1 MSKTKDK
8 ADTMNF
14 NIEKLDKIAKPRS
27 EKAIGRARLRKE
39 NREWLRLSQDIALA
53 IHYYIRKSGMTQKD
67 LAEEMNV
74 SAAYIGKLLK
84 GGENLTLETIC
95 KIQHVI
101 GERIISVAKP
111 YVNTTLTLPAFS
123 STTTHKFSPDAAKS
137 DKYCEKQ
144 TNQNNYVLPAA
155 IVAA

>member
-8 ADTMNF
+8 ADIMNF

-27 EKAIGRARLRKE
+27 EKATGRARLRKE

-53 IHYYIRKSGMTQKD
+53 IHYYIRKSDMTQKD
-67 LAEEMNV
+67 LAVEMNV

-111 YVNTTLTLPAFS
+111 YVNITLTSSAYSSPSVLNFS
-123 STTTHKFSPDAAKS
+123 SDAVKSEKFS
-137 DKYCEKQ
+137 EKQ
-144 TNQNNYVLPAA
+144 INQNNYVPAA
-155 IVAA
+155 IEAA

>member
-8 ADTMNF
+8 ADIMNF

-27 EKAIGRARLRKE
+27 EKAIERTRLRKE

-53 IHYYIRKSGMTQKD
+53 LHYYIRKSGMTQKD

-111 YVNTTLTLPAFS
+111 YVNIILTSSAYSSATMLKFS
-123 STTTHKFSPDAAKS
+123 SDAAKS
-137 DKYCEKQ
+137 ETFSEKQ
-144 TNQNNYVLPAA
+144 MNQNNYVPAA
-155 IVAA
+155 IEAA

>member
-8 ADTMNF
+8 AYIMNF

-53 IHYYIRKSGMTQKD
+53 IHYYIRKSDMTQKD
-67 LAEEMNV
+67 LAVEMNV

-84 GGENLTLETIC
+84 GSENLTLETIC

-111 YVNTTLTLPAFS
+111 YVNITLTSSAYSSSSVLNFS
-123 STTTHKFSPDAAKS
+123 SDAVKSEKFS
-137 DKYCEKQ
+137 EKQ
-144 TNQNNYVLPAA
+144 INQNNYVPAA
-155 IVAA
+155 IEAA

>member
-27 EKAIGRARLRKE
+27 EKATGRARLRKE

-53 IHYYIRKSGMTQKD
+53 IHYYIRKSDMTQKD
-67 LAEEMNV
+67 LAVEMNV

-111 YVNTTLTLPAFS
+111 YVNITLTSSAYSSPSVLNFS
-123 STTTHKFSPDAAKS
+123 SDAVKSEKFS
-137 DKYCEKQ
+137 EKQ
-144 TNQNNYVLPAA
+144 INQNNYVPAA
-155 IVAA
+155 IEAA